1 MIELN
6 REVQQEDPEL
16 LRSFEPLADG
26 WYTVQVD
33 DVEQRTSNK
42 GNDYLNVRFS
52 VAVGDFVGRKVFE
65 RYNIWN
71 SNTVAVDIAWREFDS
86 LARACRKSHVA
97 DGDELLGETLDVK
110 LKTEE
115 SEGYDPQNKI
125 QQYRSS
131 AEGTMPPPAVTAAAG
146 NGGAAP
152 WLKTA

>member
-6 REVQQEDPEL
+6 REVSLKEDPANL
-16 LRSFEPLADG
+16 HNFEPMPDG
-26 WYTVQVD
+26 WYTVQID
-33 DVEQRTSNK
+33 DIEQRTSQK

-52 VAVGDFVGRKVFE
+52 VGVGDYVGRKVFE

-71 SNTVAVDIAWREFDS
+71 SNAVAVDIAWREFDS

-97 DGDELLGETLDVK
+97 DGDELLGQTLDVK
-110 LKTEE
+110 LVTEA
-115 SEGYDPQNKI
+115 SDGYDPQNKVK
-125 QQYRSS
+125 QYRSS
-131 AEGTMPPPAVTAAAG
+131 GEGPLPPVSAAAN